1 VIKDADKEKLL
12 NYPGVIRDTIPP
24 DSTNAQALRKMVASN
39 VDIIAVVDEKD
50 RLKGVIEREQVLSK
64 MVLALTPTG

>member
-1 VIKDADKEKLL
+1 
-12 NYPGVIRDTIPP
+12 
-24 DSTNAQALRKMVASN
+24 MVASN
-39 VDIIAVVDEKD
+39 VDIIALVDEND